1 MPNLFVRLWKKALPP
16 DRQKE
21 EAPKKQEERGAEP
34 ASPYTDEEA
43 RKVKERLQGLGY
55 ID

>member
-1 MPNLFVRLWKKALPP
+1 MIKTLFLRFKKKALP
-16 DRQKE
+16 QQQGE
-21 EAPKKQEERGAEP
+21 EQPKPSEETTQ
-34 ASPYTDEEA
+34 ASAYTEEEA

>member
-1 MPNLFVRLWKKALPP
+1 MIRRLFLRLWKKALPRKP
-16 DRQKE
+16 VEPRTTK
-21 EAPKKQEERGAEP
+21 AAEP
-34 ASPYTDEEA
+34 SPYTDEEA

>member
-1 MPNLFVRLWKKALPP
+1 MIRRLFARLKKKALP
-16 DRQKE
+16 RK
-21 EAPKKQEERGAEP
+21 GNEP
-34 ASPYTDEEA
+34 QGSTVPPSPYTDEEA